1 MPSDDREIRDEL
13 LQLVRGAPQPGV
25 DLDGMADQIGVS
37 RRRLDEE
44 VEALVRA
51 GRLQRRGDRLVV
63 VERAEG
69 LQ

>member
-1 MPSDDREIRDEL
+1 
-13 LQLVRGAPQPGV
+13 
-25 DLDGMADQIGVS
+25 MADQIGVS